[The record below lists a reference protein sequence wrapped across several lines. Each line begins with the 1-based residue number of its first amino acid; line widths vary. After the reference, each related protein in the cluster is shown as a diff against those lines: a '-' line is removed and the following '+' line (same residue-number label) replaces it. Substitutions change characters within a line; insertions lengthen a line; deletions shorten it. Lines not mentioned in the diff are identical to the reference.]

1 MKHRSTLWMLNKCIR
16 ISSGLVNQNCMIMS
30 FRYKFFFSYTLYT
43 EPLPPGRLDLALSNF
58 SATHLFLKWNP
69 PDGNSTLNYY
79 KIVVDGHQQQ
89 TFGNI
94 PEIHWNKKLTP
105 GTSYNVTITTV
116 SYGGVFS
123 GPLNGI
129 AESNPHIETI
139 TIDKSK
145 LSIYCTHKC
154 LLNLF
159 LFIKL
164 QYLIYIS

>member
-1 MKHRSTLWMLNKCIR
+1 M
-16 ISSGLVNQNCMIMS
+16 G
-30 FRYKFFFSYTLYT
+30 FFFNYT

-79 KIVVDGHQQQ
+79 KIVVDGHQQR

-116 SYGGVFS
+116 SYGGIFS
-123 GPLNGI
+123 GPLIGI

-145 LSIYCTHKC
+145 LSIYCTHKRW
-154 LLNLF
+154 LNLF
-159 LFIKL
+159 LFINL
-164 QYLIYIS
+164 QYLIYSS